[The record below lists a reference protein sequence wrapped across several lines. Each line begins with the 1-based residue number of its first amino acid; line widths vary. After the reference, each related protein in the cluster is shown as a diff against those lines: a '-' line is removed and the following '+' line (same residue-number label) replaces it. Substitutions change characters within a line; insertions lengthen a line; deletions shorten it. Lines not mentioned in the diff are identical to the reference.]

1 VRAQAS
7 RHFQRLQRSR
17 SSGCSTIFFNLFL
30 TLAFLG
36 LQAFK
41 NVLVKKQSKYGK
53 VYSTVRRVRNDAK
66 FPRKTCAATLMG
78 HLPVRMGG
86 SSFHASS
93 FSFFHHQP
101 LITVSRF
108 VSGNKV
114 CICHLMDDLKCESE
128 RCMQTESCLLGVLK
142 APDIFCW
149 LNVIISFVLLYCSL
163 TS

>member
-53 VYSTVRRVRNDAK
+53 VITWLDEKIAELRAK
-66 FPRKTCAATLMG
+66 NSEGLSRMSG
-78 HLPVRMGG
+78 IVSSNPV
-86 SSFHASS
+86 
-93 FSFFHHQP
+93 
-101 LITVSRF
+101 
-108 VSGNKV
+108 
-114 CICHLMDDLKCESE
+114 
-128 RCMQTESCLLGVLK
+128 
-142 APDIFCW
+142 
-149 LNVIISFVLLYCSL
+149 
-163 TS
+163 